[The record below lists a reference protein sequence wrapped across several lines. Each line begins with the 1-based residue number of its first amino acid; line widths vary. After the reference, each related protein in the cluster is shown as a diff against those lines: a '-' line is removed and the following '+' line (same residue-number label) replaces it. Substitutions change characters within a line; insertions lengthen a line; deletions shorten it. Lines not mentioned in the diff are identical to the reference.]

1 MEQQKIKLH
10 RFSIGNDDFIG
21 ISFPMDPQITD
32 RLKQLN
38 GRKWCSK
45 NNWVYLKNTREN
57 LKQVFDKFNGIAWID
72 GTSFF
77 NKNTANHENNIILTI
92 SKIQYKIFIKLPEK
106 AKHEWLYKIKSYRE
120 SYYINKLDLWALAGG
135 NDNYLS
141 IKKYF
146 IDEGCKVIIRNPE
159 KETISR
165 KQKYHSWH
173 FNKPIDEN
181 VLNEYRNTLTLRRV
195 SDNTKKTYIS
205 MFRRFLAYFYGREI
219 SQITTQE
226 IIAYMLWEIEE
237 NKISLTFQ
245 NQLIN
250 AIKYYFEKTLI
261 QPKVVYSLPRAKR
274 EKLIPTVLNKNEL
287 KQMFSKISNLKHK
300 CILSLLFSSGMRRNE
315 LINLKPQD
323 IDLERKTVTIK
334 KGKGAKGR
342 ISILSDLSIQYLHE
356 YLEEYKPK
364 EWLFVG
370 QKGGRYS
377 ASSIWKIFEKIK
389 KQYSISK
396 KGSVHLLRHT
406 FATCLLETGTD
417 IRYIQGLLGHSSLK
431 TTQIYTHIA
440 NDKLLSIKSPMDNLD
455 LYHIPSNIVDII
467 NIRT

>member
-1 MEQQKIKLH
+1 M
-10 RFSIGNDDFIG
+10 
-21 ISFPMDPQITD
+21 
-32 RLKQLN
+32 
-38 GRKWCSK
+38 
-45 NNWVYLKNTREN
+45 
-57 LKQVFDKFNGIAWID
+57 
-72 GTSFF
+72 TS
-77 NKNTANHENNIILTI
+77 
-92 SKIQYKIFIKLPEK
+92 
-106 AKHEWLYKIKSYRE
+106 
-120 SYYINKLDLWALAGG
+120 
-135 NDNYLS
+135 
-141 IKKYF
+141 
-146 IDEGCKVIIRNPE
+146 
-159 KETISR
+159 
-165 KQKYHSWH
+165 
-173 FNKPIDEN
+173 
-181 VLNEYRNTLTLRRV
+181 
-195 SDNTKKTYIS
+195 
-205 MFRRFLAYFYGREI
+205 
-219 SQITTQE
+219 
-226 IIAYMLWEIEE
+226 
-237 NKISLTFQ
+237 
-245 NQLIN
+245 
-250 AIKYYFEKTLI
+250 
-261 QPKVVYSLPRAKR
+261 
-274 EKLIPTVLNKNEL
+274 
-287 KQMFSKISNLKHK
+287 
-300 CILSLLFSSGMRRNE
+300 NE

-467 NIRT
+467 KMGYVIMTRDFD